1 MKFVAI
7 WQRVVRLDLVLNFLP
22 LDWLVMILFTFF
34 VVIVVQ
40 TKNIGL
46 RNIEVADTKISA
58 IDGINGKLIY
68 RGYDILDLVKKSTFE
83 ETSCLL
89 LNDDLPTNEVLS
101 TFSKRLVA
109 AREIPE
115 GLEKNLE
122 NLPKTANPMDVLQ
135 SAVPIMALYDKEK
148 GDSKEANYNR
158 AINLISKIPIIV
170 ACWDRIRNG
179 KEIIQPSKTLNH
191 AGNFLYML
199 TGNEPETEIA
209 RIFDICLILHAE
221 HSFNASTFAAREV
234 VSTRAHMYA
243 AVSAAVGALS
253 GELHGGANYQ
263 VMKMLLEIGTE
274 DKVEAWVKDKLSKGQ
289 KIMGMGHAVYKTFDP
304 RAEVLRE
311 LSRRLSEKTGQR
323 WYNITKKIED
333 ITEEEMKKVKGSDIF
348 PNVDLYSASTYYM
361 LGIPMDLNT
370 PIFAI
375 SRVSGWAA
383 HIIEEKFAEAAPN
396 PMLYRPK
403 AVYVGKYCG
412 PSGCEYL
419 PLEKRHPQFNV

>member
-1 MKFVAI
+1 ME
-7 WQRVVRLDLVLNFLP
+7 
-22 LDWLVMILFTFF
+22 
-34 VVIVVQ
+34 

-83 ETSCLL
+83 ETACML
-89 LNDDLPTNEVLS
+89 LNDDLPTQDMLKDFFNN
-101 TFSKRLVA
+101 LVA
-109 AREIPE
+109 SREIPE
-115 GLEKNLE
+115 GIEKILK
-122 NLPKTANPMDVLQ
+122 NLPKNSNPMDVLQ
-135 SAVPIMALYDKEK
+135 STVSALASYDTKK
-148 GDSKEANYNR
+148 TDDRDTNYNR
-158 AINLISKIPIIV
+158 AIQLIAKIPIIV
-170 ACWDRIRNG
+170 AYWDRIRNG
-179 KEIIQPSKTLNH
+179 KELVRPSKKLKH

-199 TGNEPETEIA
+199 TGNEPDDELA

-243 AVSAAVGALS
+243 AVSAAIGALS

-263 VMKMLLEIGTE
+263 VMQMLLDIKTE
-274 DKVEAWVKDKLSKGQ
+274 DRVESRIKEKLAQGK

-311 LSRRLSEKTGQR
+311 LSRRLSEKTGEP
-323 WYNITKKIED
+323 WFKITKKIED
-333 ITEEEMKKVKGSDIF
+333 ITAEEMKKIKGSDIF

-361 LGIPMDLNT
+361 LNIPPDLNT

-375 SRVSGWAA
+375 SRVAGWTS
-383 HIIEEKFAEAAPN
+383 HIIEEKFAEAAPK

-412 PSGCEYL
+412 PSGCEYI
-419 PLEKRHPQFNV
+419 PLEKRLH

>member
-1 MKFVAI
+1 VE
-7 WQRVVRLDLVLNFLP
+7 
-22 LDWLVMILFTFF
+22 
-34 VVIVVQ
+34 

-83 ETSCLL
+83 ETACML
-89 LNDDLPTNEVLS
+89 LNDDLPTQDMLNDFFNNLIAS
-101 TFSKRLVA
+101 
-109 AREIPE
+109 REIPE
-115 GLEKNLE
+115 GIEKILK
-122 NLPKTANPMDVLQ
+122 NLPKNSNPMDVLQ
-135 SAVPIMALYDKEK
+135 STVSALASYDTKK
-148 GDSKEANYNR
+148 TDDRDTNYNR
-158 AINLISKIPIIV
+158 AIQLIAKIPIIV
-170 ACWDRIRNG
+170 AYWDRIRNG
-179 KEIIQPSKTLNH
+179 KELVRPSKKLKH

-199 TGNEPETEIA
+199 TGNEPDDELA

-243 AVSAAVGALS
+243 AVSAAIGALS

-263 VMKMLLEIGTE
+263 VMQMLLDIKTE
-274 DKVEAWVKDKLSKGQ
+274 DRVESRIKEKLAQGK

-311 LSRRLSEKTGQR
+311 LSRRLSEKTGEP
-323 WYNITKKIED
+323 WFKITKKIED
-333 ITEEEMKKVKGSDIF
+333 ITAEEMKKIKGSDIF

-361 LGIPMDLNT
+361 LNIPPDLNT

-375 SRVSGWAA
+375 SRVAGWTS
-383 HIIEEKFAEAAPN
+383 HIIEEKFAEAAPK

-412 PSGCEYL
+412 PSGCEYI
-419 PLEKRHPQFNV
+419 PLEKRLH